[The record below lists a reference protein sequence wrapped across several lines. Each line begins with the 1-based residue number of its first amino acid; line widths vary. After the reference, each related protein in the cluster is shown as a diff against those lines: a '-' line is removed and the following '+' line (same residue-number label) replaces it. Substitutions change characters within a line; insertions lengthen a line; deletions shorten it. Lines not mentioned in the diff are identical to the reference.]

1 MNDSKTNNIFVNH
14 RLIELWLLF
23 VIGSIF
29 VMAVVGAITRLTE
42 SGLSIMEWA
51 PIKGTLPPLSQVE
64 WERLFALY
72 KTIPEYQ
79 WENAGM
85 TLQEFKTIFWWE
97 WIHRLWGRL
106 IGLIFAV
113 PLVFFWV
120 KRALP
125 QWLKKHLLIAL
136 LLGGLQGFMGWY
148 MVASGFG
155 DRTDVSQYRL
165 AAHLSLALLILG
177 YLYWLFLNLRFGRIG
192 NIGIDSNSKALGLAC
207 LSMICLTVIS
217 GAFVAGLNAGM
228 IYNTFPLMGGDF
240 IPSDYFTES
249 GFLVNSLE
257 NPAAV
262 QWNHRLLAISTV
274 LVISLGFI
282 LHRGSGKYPH
292 KNLSWALLLA
302 GAWLQAGLGITALLL
317 VVPIWAGA
325 LHQAGAI
332 LLLILGIRCFFFEN
346 LPENFDSS
354 DYEL

>member
-125 QWLKKHLLIAL
+125 QWLKKHL
-136 LLGGLQGFMGWY
+136 M
-148 MVASGFG
+148 
-155 DRTDVSQYRL
+155 
-165 AAHLSLALLILG
+165 
-177 YLYWLFLNLRFGRIG
+177 
-192 NIGIDSNSKALGLAC
+192 
-207 LSMICLTVIS
+207 
-217 GAFVAGLNAGM
+217 
-228 IYNTFPLMGGDF
+228 
-240 IPSDYFTES
+240 
-249 GFLVNSLE
+249 
-257 NPAAV
+257 
-262 QWNHRLLAISTV
+262 
-274 LVISLGFI
+274 
-282 LHRGSGKYPH
+282 
-292 KNLSWALLLA
+292 
-302 GAWLQAGLGITALLL
+302 
-317 VVPIWAGA
+317 
-325 LHQAGAI
+325 
-332 LLLILGIRCFFFEN
+332 
-346 LPENFDSS
+346 
-354 DYEL
+354 